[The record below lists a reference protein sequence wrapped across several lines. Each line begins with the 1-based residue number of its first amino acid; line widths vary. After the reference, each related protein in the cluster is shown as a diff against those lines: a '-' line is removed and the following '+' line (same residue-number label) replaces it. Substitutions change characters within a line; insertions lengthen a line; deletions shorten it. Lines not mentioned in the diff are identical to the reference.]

1 MSLQWV
7 PKSNGEYIVSVS
19 GGVHA
24 GVDSGDELYVARAYH
39 DGAIVPGK
47 LQVSHS
53 SVYIPY
59 NMSEVSKTFL
69 LSDLNS
75 ITLPSIRYRFPYKV
89 MRFKVQILREIDY
102 FLLANLRFL
111 SHRSVA

>member
-7 PKSNGEYIVSVS
+7 PKSNGEYVDS

-24 GVDSGDELYVARAYH
+24 GVDSGNELYVARAYH

-47 LQVSHS
+47 LHVSHS

-59 NMSEVSKTFL
+59 NMSEVSETFV
-69 LSDLNS
+69 LSGVNL
-75 ITLPSIRYRFPYKV
+75 TTFYLFYRFPYKT
-89 MRFKVQILREIDY
+89 MRFDSKWIM
-102 FLLANLRFL
+102 L
-111 SHRSVA
+111 SEKTFFSKNS